1 MRWLFILLLTSFVS
15 SSDLSAQIRSK
26 AGVEQL
32 LPGDWKVVNMV
43 FNPGEPFYGTKE
55 EKEFFD
61 DVWQETVRALMGTT
75 TFRFLAN
82 ATYEIRSKDEKDK
95 LKLTKGKWKIE
106 KGGDILVMSEKKNT
120 PDLVKVLLIDEDS
133 MELLFEYEGG
143 LLLAFE
149 RITPK

>member
-1 MRWLFILLLTSFVS
+1 MTSLVS
-15 SSDLSAQIRSK
+15 SSDLSAQFRSK

-55 EKEFFD
+55 EKKFFD
-61 DVWQETVRALMGTT
+61 DVWQETIQTLMGTT
-75 TFRFLAN
+75 TFRFLGN

-95 LKLTKGKWKIE
+95 MKLTRGKWKVE
-106 KGGDILVMSEKKNT
+106 KGGDILVMSERKKS
-120 PDLVKVLLIDEDS
+120 PDLVKVLLIDEDN

-149 RITPK
+149 RLTPH